1 MHFQDDIQLAIITEL
16 SNFLPIANYINLNSY
31 HLRDINRHNNPD
43 GVLSKPCRVPFI
55 HHLLACRSEAHRH
68 QFCKFF

>member
-43 GVLSKPCRVPFI
+43 GVLS
-55 HHLLACRSEAHRH
+55 ACPKIS
-68 QFCKFF
+68 